1 MTSDDSPKPPARA
14 VRADVLRNRAR
25 LIAAARETF
34 QRDGAGASLEGVAR
48 QAGVG
53 IGTLYRHFPTRQDL
67 LEALLADVY
76 DDLAV
81 RARELAVSPDPADAL
96 VKWLHAFVSRITA
109 FRGSA
114 AAATLSLRDERPGP
128 QAAMREAGA
137 ALFARAQEAGGVPPD
152 ASFADALRLAG
163 AIAAVAEDA
172 PETAGRLL
180 SLAAAGLVPGKAGGH
195 G

>member
-1 MTSDDSPKPPARA
+1 M
-14 VRADVLRNRAR
+14 RADVLRNRAR